1 MNLDKLTKFDWRS
14 LQKYTS
20 PQASEDLN
28 RFLEQMPQNVG
39 QTLLVI
45 AAIIWC
51 AAGATGLYAS
61 IQMKAM
67 TELRGEL
74 EAAQALQPSI
84 PILSRKPVQEK
95 TLASLG
101 DYLSGGYKGL
111 NIKTTKNEIT
121 IASKTAANFGQ
132 FREAMNHIQNGGD
145 GWKLNIK
152 ELCVG
157 RECKKNTL
165 YAVLQINKVSVR

>member
-1 MNLDKLTKFDWRS
+1 MDLNKLTKFDWRS

-39 QTLLVI
+39 QTMLII
-45 AAIIWC
+45 AAITWC
-51 AAGATGLYAS
+51 AAGAAGLYAS

-74 EAAQALQPSI
+74 EAAQALQPSV
-84 PILSRKPVQEK
+84 PILSRKPVQDK
-95 TLASLG
+95 ALASLAE
-101 DYLSGGYKGL
+101 YLAEVYKGL

-121 IASKTAANFGQ
+121 IASKTASNFGQ
-132 FREAMNHIQNGGD
+132 FREVMSHIQNGGD
-145 GWKLNIK
+145 GWKINIK